1 MRHPTNI
8 PKPVN
13 DRYTLITGI
22 VIATLCNKPSKAAA
36 ILNTIEPIAHKF
48 TYKELDDIR
57 LDCHAII
64 QETCQ

>member
-13 DRYTLITGI
+13 DRHTVITGI

-36 ILNTIEPIAHKF
+36 ILNAIEPIAHKF
-48 TYKELDDIR
+48 TDKELDDIR

>member
-22 VIATLCNKPSKAAA
+22 VIATLCNTPSKAAA

-48 TYKELDDIR
+48 THKELDDIR

>member
-13 DRYTLITGI
+13 DRHTVITGI
-22 VIATLCNKPSKAAA
+22 VIATLCNKPKRAAA
-36 ILNTIEPIAHKF
+36 ILNAIEPIAHKF
-48 TYKELDDIR
+48 THKELDDIR